1 MTTSRAPLRL
11 VHAAAGEKAGLQA
24 PLGPRRW
31 APFRRLVRTA
41 RRYPVVTLFGAA
53 LLALA
58 LVAVFAPALAPY
70 SQFQT
75 HPAQALQSP
84 SAAHW
89 LGTDELG
96 RDTLSRVIFGTRV
109 SLEVAAI
116 AVGIG
121 IVVGVVLGLLA
132 GYLGGL
138 ADQVISRYIDGQLAF
153 PGLLLAIAIS
163 NALGPSLAHAMI
175 AVGVTGIPVY
185 MRLTRGQVLQARELE
200 YVTAARVLGAGRLRI
215 MLRHVLPTVIGP
227 LIVVGSLAAGGAILT
242 EASLSFLGI
251 GAQPPTPDLGSM
263 INTAKDYLENQ
274 AWLAVGPGVAIF
286 LIVWSFANIG
296 DALHD
301 ALDPRLR
308 RR

>member
-1 MTTSRAPLRL
+1 MSLTDVAPISPSALEAPL
-11 VHAAAGEKAGLQA
+11 HQ
-24 PLGPRRW
+24 PRGASLRSL
-31 APFRRLVRTA
+31 ARAV
-41 RRYPVVTLFGAA
+41 RRYPVVVLFGAI

-58 LVAVFAPALAPY
+58 LVAIFAQALAPY
-70 SQFQT
+70 SELQT

-96 RDTLSRVIFGTRV
+96 RDTLTRVLFGTRI

-121 IVVGVVLGLLA
+121 AVVGVTLGLVA

-138 ADQVISRYIDGQLAF
+138 TDQVISRYIDGQLAF
-153 PGLLLAIAIS
+153 PGLLLAIAVS

-175 AVGVTGIPVY
+175 AVGITGIPVY

-200 YVTAARVLGAGRLRI
+200 YVTAARVLGAGRVRI
-215 MLRHVLPTVIGP
+215 MLRHVLPNVVGP
-227 LIVVGSLAAGGAILT
+227 LIVVGSLAAGSAILT